1 MHFNLGIA
9 VDINSL
15 LIPKIQN
22 SSIGGGSVV
31 FISSDSAKNGRAAP
45 AYVASKAALN
55 AYMKSCARYYA
66 KDNIV
71 FFSVLPGIVYF
82 KNSAWDKKKQ
92 TDPNTFNQKLQNSIF
107 KEFATPNHIANFV
120 LSMLNSNNKFING
133 GEFIINGGE

>member
-1 MHFNLGIA
+1 
-9 VDINSL
+9 
-15 LIPKIQN
+15 
-22 SSIGGGSVV
+22 
-31 FISSDSAKNGRAAP
+31 
-45 AYVASKAALN
+45 
-55 AYMKSCARYYA
+55 MKSCARYYA

-82 KNSAWDKKKQ
+82 QNSTWDKKKQ
-92 TDPNTFNQKLQNSIF
+92 TDPHTFNQKLQNSIF